1 MAGLAAMVM
10 GKVLGFNNT
19 TPAVQEELT
28 VRDIQFRAKLLSVLK
43 EAATEAGLQPQL
55 LGPLEV
61 SLLRLP
67 ISQVKAMAAKLV
79 QVADELRP
87 YVE

>member
-1 MAGLAAMVM
+1 MAGLAQMVM
-10 GKVLGFNNT
+10 GKVLGFSQT
-19 TPAVQEELT
+19 APAEPEHLT
-28 VRDIQFRAKLLSVLK
+28 VRDIQFRGKLLSVLK

-67 ISQVKAMAAKLV
+67 ISQVRAMAAKLV